1 MFSDI
6 RLSPRRP
13 YAIIALSRRSGIMTD
28 FCRAGAIYITKRSM
42 QMIKKFFE
50 EFKKFIS
57 KGNVMDMAVGI
68 IIGGAFTSIVSSLVN
83 DIINPV
89 LGLFGGMNFD
99 QLAWNIT
106 GDVTLYYGKFI
117 TAVVNFLIMA
127 LIVFLL
133 VKVMNTAM
141 SRIHKEE
148 PPKTP
153 TTKTCPF
160 CKSEIAI
167 AATRCPHCTSQL
179 EDSAAKE

>member
-1 MFSDI
+1 MH
-6 RLSPRRP
+6 
-13 YAIIALSRRSGIMTD
+13 
-28 FCRAGAIYITKRSM
+28 
-42 QMIKKFFE
+42 KFLE

-83 DIINPV
+83 DIINPL

-127 LIVFLL
+127 FIVFIL
-133 VKVMNTAM
+133 VKAMNTAV
-141 SRIHKEE
+141 SKFQKKEE
-148 PPKTP
+148 AKAP
-153 TTKTCPF
+153 TTKTCPY
-160 CKSEIAI
+160 CKSEIALD
-167 AATRCPHCTSQL
+167 ATRCPHCTSEL
-179 EDSAAKE
+179 DCK

>member
-1 MFSDI
+1 
-6 RLSPRRP
+6 
-13 YAIIALSRRSGIMTD
+13 
-28 FCRAGAIYITKRSM
+28 
-42 QMIKKFFE
+42 MIKKFFE

-83 DIINPV
+83 DIINPI

-106 GDVTLYYGKFI
+106 GDVTLNYGKFI

-127 LIVFLL
+127 LIVFLI

-148 PPKTP
+148 PPKAP
-153 TTKTCPF
+153 ATKTCPF
-160 CKSEIAI
+160 CKSEIAA

-179 EDSAAKE
+179 EDNAVQTREIEQN

>member
-1 MFSDI
+1 M
-6 RLSPRRP
+6 
-13 YAIIALSRRSGIMTD
+13 
-28 FCRAGAIYITKRSM
+28 
-42 QMIKKFFE
+42 KKFFE
-50 EFKKFIS
+50 EFKRFIS

-83 DIINPV
+83 DIINPI

-133 VKVMNTAM
+133 VKIMNKAM
-141 SRIHKEE
+141 SRIQKPEQ
-148 PPKTP
+148 PKVP
-153 TTKTCPF
+153 TKKTCPF
-160 CKSEIAI
+160 CKSEIA
-167 AATRCPHCTSQL
+167 AEATRCPHCTSELTEQNGQN
-179 EDSAAKE
+179 

>member
-1 MFSDI
+1 MH
-6 RLSPRRP
+6 
-13 YAIIALSRRSGIMTD
+13 
-28 FCRAGAIYITKRSM
+28 
-42 QMIKKFFE
+42 KFFE

-83 DIINPV
+83 DIINPL

-127 LIVFLL
+127 FIVFIL
-133 VKVMNTAM
+133 VKAMNTAV
-141 SRIHKEE
+141 SKFQKKEE
-148 PPKTP
+148 AKAP
-153 TTKTCPF
+153 TTKTCPY
-160 CKSEIAI
+160 CKSEIALD
-167 AATRCPHCTSQL
+167 ATRCPHCTSEL
-179 EDSAAKE
+179 GK